1 MRSFMIDNKEYVA
14 VEQIPNKE
22 VLYLYLANT
31 NDEKDICVR
40 KEVKGEILPLDN
52 EEEFKKAMLLFSKK
66 NKDLMKYLLE
76 T

>member
-66 NKDLMKYLLE
+66 NKDLLKYLLE